1 MQHTRPLLQNDLAAA
16 VSLSAAAFQNTSSY
30 AAIVPDDDA
39 RQQFLAWLFERN
51 YQFAL
56 EHGVARV
63 VEDDGEI
70 IGFYLFER
78 PNTPTPT
85 LLVLVRWGFLGF
97 PFRFGVGATA
107 RLLRLKSWFEA
118 KEREIV
124 GDRKIAKL
132 ERVTVLPAR
141 QGRGVAGGRDHLVV
155 RRRGL
160 RAERRAARVGP
171 RVQTLAKPLPRAV
184 QGHAELLPPRG
195 PVGPVAR
202 RAVEERHRLLRAV
215 LVDLVDRE
223 AVLDGAVGRVVDF
236 GQAPS
241 RGVVVVR
248 GVLRRD
254 VVVVALFRVVG
265 GFGVDLARG
274 RVPGAPD
281 RRRGA
286 GDDPPVAFGRD
297 GGPARYDGARQDV

>member
-1 MQHTRPLLQNDLAAA
+1 MQQTRPLLQNDLAAA

-39 RQQFLAWLFERN
+39 RKQFLAWLFERN

-97 PFRFGVGATA
+97 PFRFGLGATA

-141 QGRGVAGGRDHLVV
+141 QGRGVGSAALAAAMREADAEKLAVLLFTQEERNVRFYARLGFEVV
-155 RRRGL
+155 
-160 RAERRAARVGP
+160 ADE
-171 RVQTLAKPLPRAV
+171 TC
-184 QGHAELLPPRG
+184 
-195 PVGPVAR
+195 PVGDFRNWAMV
-202 RAVEERHRLLRAV
+202 
-215 LVDLVDRE
+215 RE
-223 AVLDGAVGRVVDF
+223 PRSS
-236 GQAPS
+236 Q
-241 RGVVVVR
+241 
-248 GVLRRD
+248 
-254 VVVVALFRVVG
+254 
-265 GFGVDLARG
+265 
-274 RVPGAPD
+274 
-281 RRRGA
+281 
-286 GDDPPVAFGRD
+286 
-297 GGPARYDGARQDV
+297 

>member
-63 VEDDGEI
+63 VECDVQRRGYASLNVRREI
-70 IGFYLFER
+70 VGFYLFER
-78 PNTPTPT
+78 PGTPSPS

-97 PFRFGVGATA
+97 PFRFGLGATA

-124 GDRKIAKL
+124 GDREIAKL

-141 QGRGVAGGRDHLVV
+141 QGRGVGSAALAAAMREADAEKLAVLLFTQEERNVRFYARLGFEVV
-155 RRRGL
+155 
-160 RAERRAARVGP
+160 ADEIC
-171 RVQTLAKPLPRAV
+171 
-184 QGHAELLPPRG
+184 
-195 PVGPVAR
+195 PVGDFRNWAMI
-202 RAVEERHRLLRAV
+202 
-215 LVDLVDRE
+215 RE
-223 AVLDGAVGRVVDF
+223 PR
-236 GQAPS
+236 S
-241 RGVVVVR
+241 
-248 GVLRRD
+248 
-254 VVVVALFRVVG
+254 
-265 GFGVDLARG
+265 
-274 RVPGAPD
+274 
-281 RRRGA
+281 
-286 GDDPPVAFGRD
+286 
-297 GGPARYDGARQDV
+297 